1 MAIQDNNWL
10 YSLLRYY
17 VDYTFEMAYSDV
29 EYYGTENIPRD
40 GAVIFAPNHT
50 NALMDALAV
59 LIVDHKPTVFVA
71 RADIFKRPFFAKL
84 LTFFKIMPIMR
95 MRDGRD
101 NLKKNDDI
109 MEKAVEVLKSGVPF
123 CIMAEGTHR
132 MRHGLLPLVK
142 GIFRIALMADRQ
154 IAGAMPV
161 YIVPMGIEYGSYV
174 RFGSSLFLQTGEPIN
189 VTDFVREHSGMEQPE
204 LIMALRAELSE
215 RMKSLI
221 FCVDDDENYDAV
233 VDLAYLRN
241 RSVQR
246 DMGFKNNSP
255 RERMLANRRTVE
267 DVERWKREQPEEWT
281 KLLSAAREFA
291 ALRREHKISDE
302 TLYDKARWGRVMK
315 RCFMMIVSL
324 LYFLYAAIVTAPVT
338 VLSEI
343 MCSRL
348 EDKAFCNSFRYVIVL
363 VLSPIVWILLAV
375 LYAQWL
381 PWFGVISALVLTF
394 PAHVFVHIYAKWF
407 RLVKSS
413 VRFLRNG
420 RLRSLLSDIDGC
432 LSKLR

>member
-10 YSLLRYY
+10 YSVLRYY

-29 EYYGTENIPRD
+29 EYCGIENIPHD

-71 RADIFKRPFFAKL
+71 RADIFKRPLIAKL

-95 MRDGRD
+95 MRDGRG
-101 NLKKNDDI
+101 NLRKNDEI
-109 MEKAVEVLKSGVPF
+109 MAKAVEVLKSGVPF

-132 MRHGLLPLVK
+132 MKHSLLPLVK

-154 IAGAMPV
+154 IGGEMPV

-189 VTDFVREHSGMEQPE
+189 VTDFVRSHDGMEQPE
-204 LIMALRAELSE
+204 LIMALREELSK

-221 FCVDDDENYDAV
+221 FCVNDDDDYDAV

-241 RSVQR
+241 RDVQR

-267 DVERWKREQPEEWT
+267 DVERWRREKPEEC
-281 KLLSAAREFA
+281 SALMSAMREFA
-291 ALRREHKISDE
+291 TLRRQHKISDE

-315 RCFMMIVSL
+315 RCFMMVVSL
-324 LYFLYAAIVTAPVT
+324 VYFIYAAIVTSPVT
-338 VLSEI
+338 VFSEI

-363 VLSPIVWILLAV
+363 VMSPIVWILLAV

-381 PWFGVISALVLTF
+381 PWFGVIAALVLTF

-420 RLRSLLSDIDGC
+420 RLQSLLSDINRS
-432 LSKLR
+432 LSRLC